1 MEKIMLD
8 LTSVSNKTNIE
19 GACRSQIL
27 ADIMEF
33 LESRYEGVRRI
44 SATEMTFPI
53 AITELEGF
61 TVDVGAIV
69 GVKIPKFYDV
79 PRKDGKFTPAYSCL
93 NSIYEWEMDPATIRK
108 KKREAEWLEIA
119 KEHTIPAEEVV
130 YDFREIDPDYEE
142 N

>member
-8 LTSVSNKTNIE
+8 LTSVQNKTDIE

-33 LESRYEGVRRI
+33 LQSRYEGVRRI

-53 AITELEGF
+53 ATTTLEGF

-93 NSIYEWEMDPATIRK
+93 GAIYEWESDPATIRK
-108 KKREAEWLEIA
+108 KKREEKWLELA
-119 KEHTIPAEEVV
+119 KQSIVPAEEVD
-130 YDFREIDPDYEE
+130 YDFREIDPDWEE
-142 N
+142 

>member
-1 MEKIMLD
+1 MDKIFLD
-8 LTSVSNKTNIE
+8 LTSVQNKTDIE

-33 LESRYEGVRRI
+33 LQSRYEGVRRI

-53 AITELEGF
+53 ATTTLEGY

-93 NSIYEWEMDPATIRK
+93 NAIYEWESDPATIRK
-108 KKREAEWLEIA
+108 KKREEKWLELA
-119 KEHTIPAEEVV
+119 KQSVVPAEPIE
-130 YDFREIDPDYEE
+130 YDMHEIDPDWEE
-142 N
+142 